1 MKKLV
6 SFIVLLLAIGISSIQ
21 ANVITF
27 PDYQRTVD
35 ISNGGRMVEDESS
48 PIGYDFIDYEEDDII
63 NISAAIEHIYLP
75 EDPYTIHPRFNVAD
89 ANPLYLSDFYGNLYE
104 KLDDGNLRLI
114 SVASSFSESI
124 STPFELPAEITE
136 IGSFAVS
143 QSDRIG
149 EIRIPATVE
158 FIDETALAGSNIR
171 AIRVHPENPCY
182 ASISGSLYNKKT
194 KKLLKV
200 ADDSVESISIPDG
213 ILSIAD
219 YAFLGTDIKN
229 ISLPSSL
236 EDVGPFSFLRE
247 VYDKG
252 LDFYTSY
259 VPEISLRDPSEHI
272 SIYTTETVLENEMAW
287 PVSFLIEDS
296 ELVSVMKM
304 EYWNEES
311 YNSARR
317 FGLEGDYDW
326 YYEDFKTLTLPD
338 VESIGPY
345 SLSGVRT
352 IDLIFS
358 SATKVIDSSAFAGAD
373 IENLYLGKNT
383 EKIIFNPEY
392 HDFLYLSKVVIP
404 DSLVEMFGYDSAML
418 EEIMKRYRAGE
429 FEIDSL
435 YYNGPGYELNAD
447 LYMISKE
454 SPFYEFYYTLDPYS
468 VETMDWL

>member
-1 MKKLV
+1 MSVHL
-6 SFIVLLLAIGISSIQ
+6 
-21 ANVITF
+21 
-27 PDYQRTVD
+27 
-35 ISNGGRMVEDESS
+35 
-48 PIGYDFIDYEEDDII
+48 
-63 NISAAIEHIYLP
+63 
-75 EDPYTIHPRFNVAD
+75 
-89 ANPLYLSDFYGNLYE
+89 LYLLT
-104 KLDDGNLRLI
+104 KL
-114 SVASSFSESI
+114 
-124 STPFELPAEITE
+124 
-136 IGSFAVS
+136 
-143 QSDRIG
+143 
-149 EIRIPATVE
+149 
-158 FIDETALAGSNIR
+158 
-171 AIRVHPENPCY
+171 
-182 ASISGSLYNKKT
+182 
-194 KKLLKV
+194 
-200 ADDSVESISIPDG
+200 
-213 ILSIAD
+213 
-219 YAFLGTDIKN
+219 
-229 ISLPSSL
+229 
-236 EDVGPFSFLRE
+236 
-247 VYDKG
+247 
-252 LDFYTSY
+252 
-259 VPEISLRDPSEHI
+259 
-272 SIYTTETVLENEMAW
+272 
-287 PVSFLIEDS
+287 
-296 ELVSVMKM
+296 MKM